1 MKEATFCICKRCY
14 SSEREAMRAL
24 KKLDRRINKK
34 IERLYKKEIVK
45 YEDEYLG

>member
-24 KKLDRRINKK
+24 KKLDRRLHKK
-34 IERLYKKEIVK
+34 IERIKSKEIVK
-45 YEDEYLG
+45 YEDDFQ

>member
-14 SSEREAMRAL
+14 CSEREAMRAL

-34 IERLYKKEIVK
+34 IQRAKSKELVK
-45 YEDEYLG
+45 YEDDIQ